1 MPSPPTDCSAAAIW
15 RGWISVSTPQGGP
28 HFLECNPLPGLNP
41 DSGDMAI
48 LSQPKLAYEHL
59 VQGVL
64 LDAACR
70 FNVRVNGHA

>member
-1 MPSPPTDCSAAAIW
+1 MQPAA
-15 RGWISVSTPQGGP
+15 
-28 HFLECNPLPGLNP
+28 GLNP
-41 DSGDMAI
+41 DSGDIAI

-64 LDAACR
+64 LDARR